1 MRFQSQKKFETFE
14 AKITSVRNTMTYK
27 TQKVTAQL
35 SSAQLS
41 SAQLSSAQ
49 LSSAQLSV
57 LPRSD
62 KGVVCLENLSFFEA
76 PEHIKA
82 QSETRFQRGLDWV
95 FDFYAKSRCR
105 YS

>member
-1 MRFQSQKKFETFE
+1 
-14 AKITSVRNTMTYK
+14 MTYK
-27 TQKVTAQL
+27 TQKVN
-35 SSAQLS
+35 AQLS

-82 QSETRFQRGLDWV
+82 QFETRFQRGTNWA
-95 FDFYAKSRCR
+95 FDFLQKAVVGIAK
-105 YS
+105 

>member
-1 MRFQSQKKFETFE
+1 
-14 AKITSVRNTMTYK
+14 MTYK
-27 TQKVTAQL
+27 TLAAISSAQLSSAQL

-57 LPRSD
+57 LYARLV
-62 KGVVCLENLSFFEA
+62 KGVLCLENLGFFEA
-76 PEHIKA
+76 PEYIKA
-82 QSETRFQRGLDWV
+82 QFETRFQRGSNWA

-105 YS
+105 CS

>member
-1 MRFQSQKKFETFE
+1 
-14 AKITSVRNTMTYK
+14 MTYK
-27 TQKVTAQL
+27 TTTAISSAQLSSAQLSSAQLSSAQL

-57 LPRSD
+57 PPRSD
-62 KGVVCLENLSFFEA
+62 KGVVCLENLGFFEA

-82 QSETRFQRGLDWV
+82 QFETRFQRGSNWA